1 MKLWLVPNNSRV
13 NKMCLVET
21 HSRPPEAY
29 AEWPKGWHPMLSECV
44 EVQVPP
50 GKVSI
55 NQKLLM
61 QVGKKKPL
69 VFSEARK
76 TGHLVEV
83 PDSFW
88 SKLKK
93 RFGKKWK

>member
-1 MKLWLVPNNSRV
+1 MKSWLIPDDSEL
-13 NKMCLVET
+13 NKMILVEADK
-21 HSRPPEAY
+21 RPPEAY
-29 AEWPKGWHPMLSECV
+29 AQWPEGWHPLLASCV

-50 GKVSI
+50 GKVKI
-55 NQKLLM
+55 NQRLLM

-83 PDSFW
+83 PLGFW
-88 SKLKK
+88 AKLKK
-93 RFGKKWK
+93 RFKRK